1 MIQSPLLT
9 AEEAAT
15 YLRLD
20 VGRDGGGDP
29 VRSLRRYVA
38 RGQIRPT
45 RVGRSN
51 RFWVEELDRFI
62 RDRTEARGA

>member
-9 AEEAAT
+9 AEEAAS

-20 VGRDGGGDP
+20 VGRDGGDP
-29 VRSLRRYVA
+29 VRSLTRYVA
-38 RGQIRPT
+38 RGLITPT

-51 RFWVEELDRFI
+51 RYWVQELDRFI
-62 RDRTEARGA
+62 RERTEARGA

>member
-20 VGRDGGGDP
+20 VGRDGGDA
-29 VRSLRRYVA
+29 VRSLQRYVA
-38 RGQIRPT
+38 NGLITPT

-51 RFWVEELDRFI
+51 RFWVAEPDRFI
-62 RDRTEARGA
+62 RARTEARGA